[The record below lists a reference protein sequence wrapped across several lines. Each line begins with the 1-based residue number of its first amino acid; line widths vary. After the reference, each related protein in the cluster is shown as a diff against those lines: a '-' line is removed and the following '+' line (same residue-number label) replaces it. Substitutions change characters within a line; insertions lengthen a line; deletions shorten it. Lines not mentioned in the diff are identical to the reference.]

1 MGSESDWTEER
12 EKDYDSGLLD
22 ESSVMVFENLAVR
35 DSHGEKVPGT
45 KLIKV
50 KDLRTQVI
58 N

>member
-1 MGSESDWTEER
+1 
-12 EKDYDSGLLD
+12 
-22 ESSVMVFENLAVR
+22 MVFENLAVR